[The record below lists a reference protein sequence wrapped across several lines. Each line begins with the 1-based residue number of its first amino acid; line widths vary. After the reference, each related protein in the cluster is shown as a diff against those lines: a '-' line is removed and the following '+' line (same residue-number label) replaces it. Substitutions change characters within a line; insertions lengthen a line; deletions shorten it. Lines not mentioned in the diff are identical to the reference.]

1 MVYCSKCGNEVKAG
15 LNFCNRCGGRIS
27 GESKSDAERLTV
39 AFAIIGASGFGVLVG
54 LVAILLGN
62 GFPTDGVIMTVIVY
76 LATLFGISFLTLR
89 QISQLSHASKE
100 KAQPY
105 PESYEAPQIGKANA
119 NQLEE
124 PKQAPAS
131 VVEDTTRTLNK
142 VPVERK

>member
-1 MVYCSKCGNEVKAG
+1 MVYCSNCGNEVKTG

-27 GESKSDAERLTV
+27 GESISDAERLTV

-62 GFPTDGVIMTVIVY
+62 NFPTEGVIITVIVY
-76 LATLFGISFLTLR
+76 LATLFGICFLTLR

-100 KAQPY
+100 KEKAY
-105 PESYEAPQIGKANA
+105 PVSYEAPQIGQANA

-124 PKQAPAS
+124 AKQAPAS